1 MKTDPRSQRW
11 TDRPASSRGNPAFTL
26 IELLVVIAIIAI
38 LAGMLLPALS
48 KAKEQG
54 RRARCISNLKQ
65 ISLGITMY
73 ADDNN
78 NTLHNVGGS
87 IPNHGQWTRNPDST
101 VMLEPNDGEAY
112 WGRGYI
118 TYFGGT
124 KEIYR
129 CPSARIVDEW
139 REQGKR
145 FPREFWLNSSIGAN
159 GFAVT
164 PWDSRKP
171 SPMKV
176 SDLLNP
182 VSTIFA
188 QDAAEQRMDGEDDT
202 LGLFPG
208 KSEILTQWRFD
219 LKSLYPEHDMT
230 KEWYR
235 HNNRCETLWV
245 MGHVSSIRFTGWNVG
260 VDYRWYTGETPTNS
274 PAF

>member
-1 MKTDPRSQRW
+1 MKSDPANRRTACRLHRINHSL
-11 TDRPASSRGNPAFTL
+11 AFTL
-26 IELLVVIAIIAI
+26 IELLVVIAIIGI
-38 LAGMLLPALS
+38 LASMLLPALS

-54 RRARCISNLKQ
+54 KRARCISNLKQ

-101 VMLEPNDGEAY
+101 DLLPPNDPEAY
-112 WGRGYI
+112 WGRGYL

-124 KEIYR
+124 KEVYR
-129 CPSARIVDEW
+129 CPAARIVDEW
-139 REQGKR
+139 REEGKR
-145 FPREFWLNSSIGAN
+145 FPHVFWLNSSYGAN

-164 PWDSRKP
+164 PYDQSKP
-171 SPMKV
+171 APMKV

-182 VSTIFA
+182 GSTIFA
-188 QDAAEQRMDGEDDT
+188 QDAAEQRMEGPTDS

-208 KSEILTQWRFD
+208 QTEILTQWRFD
-219 LKSLYPEHDMT
+219 LKSLYPEYDMT

-235 HNNRCETLWV
+235 HNNRSETLWV
-245 MGHVSSIRFTGWNVG
+245 MGNVSSIRYTGFNVG
-260 VDYRWYTGETPTNS
+260 VDYRWYTGDAPTNNPS
-274 PAF
+274 F

>member
-1 MKTDPRSQRW
+1 M
-11 TDRPASSRGNPAFTL
+11 AFTL

-54 RRARCISNLKQ
+54 RRARCLSNLKQ

-87 IPNHGQWTRNPDST
+87 IPNHGQWTRNPSST

-129 CPSARIVDEW
+129 CPGARIVDEW

-145 FPREFWLNSSIGAN
+145 FPREFWLNSSYGAN
-159 GFAVT
+159 GYAVT

-188 QDAAEQRMDGEDDT
+188 QDAAEQRMDGESDT

-208 KSEILTQWRFD
+208 KSEILTQWRYD